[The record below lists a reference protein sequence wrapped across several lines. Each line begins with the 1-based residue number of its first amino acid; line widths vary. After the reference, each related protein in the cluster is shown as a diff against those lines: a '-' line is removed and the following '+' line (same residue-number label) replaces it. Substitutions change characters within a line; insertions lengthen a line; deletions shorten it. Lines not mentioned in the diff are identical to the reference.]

1 MHTSVIAGTP
11 TQALRYPVD
20 VECYAPI
27 GEDRQLC
34 HQRLV
39 EESLSLFQIAGGGS
53 AILRSLRDSD
63 SVKSSVRKSFVASD
77 KIEVKGISEY
87 LLDQSWY
94 QLVFIVQP
102 AFSWSQL
109 VITEVAF
116 QRMLSDVRVFTPFMH
131 IVHVF
136 GARTNDKERVNDL
149 VYHHTDLS
157 SGHVELCYSIRYF
170 ELNGRGRGNPWSLRQ
185 TGVYQRCHSTTQ
197 STWLVLNYSDY
208 MNQRIEAA
216 LEEEKNSARE
226 SCKAMQLLPHL
237 FIISAATRNWRSYIE
252 SLRQKLSRYE
262 TKAYSSRID
271 ETYLDDY
278 KIIFAD
284 VQETAVLSDK
294 VAVATAIII
303 KQKGVLAK
311 CTDLHSGLH
320 GKESPISQCD
330 IENTLAK
337 IRTDLQHHHGELVA
351 LARTGSMTT
360 QLLNDIVVT
369 RTANNLQESIMGI
382 GKAIS
387 VIQVQSNRTGLDTGY
402 LRQIVTGG
410 QKDAKVV
417 KLLAQIATMFLP
429 ASLTASLFGSTIF
442 TDSGSNITY
451 IGLYFA
457 ITLPLLLIMLL
468 LLILLEKDAL
478 RGAWPWP

>member
-1 MHTSVIAGTP
+1 MPTSFVAGTP
-11 TQALRYPVD
+11 TQTLRYPVD
-20 VECYAPI
+20 IECYAPI

-53 AILRSLRDSD
+53 AILRSPRDND
-63 SVKSSVRKSFVASD
+63 SVKPSVQKSFVASD

-87 LLDQSWY
+87 LLDQSWH
-94 QLVFIVQP
+94 QLVLIIQP

-116 QRMLSDVRVFTPFMH
+116 QRMLSDLRVFTPFMH

-136 GARTNDKERVNDL
+136 GTRTNDKERVNDL
-149 VYHHTDLS
+149 VYHHMDLS
-157 SGHVELCYSIRYF
+157 SGYELCYSIRYF

-185 TGVYQRCHSTTQ
+185 TGVYQRCYSTTQ
-197 STWLVLNYSDY
+197 STWLLLNYSDY

-216 LEEEKNSARE
+216 LEEEKNSAQK
-226 SCKAMQLLPHL
+226 SCRAMQLLPHL

-252 SLRQKLSRYE
+252 SLRQRLSRYE

-278 KIIFAD
+278 KIIFTD
-284 VQETAVLSDK
+284 VQEAAILSDK
-294 VAVATAIII
+294 VAVATAVII
-303 KQKGVLAK
+303 KQRDVLAK
-311 CTDLHSGLH
+311 CTDLHSALH
-320 GKESPISQCD
+320 GKESPTGLCD
-330 IENTLAK
+330 IETTLAK
-337 IRTDLQHHHGELVA
+337 IRTDLQHQHGELVV
-351 LARTGSMTT
+351 LARAGSMTT
-360 QLLNDIVVT
+360 QLLNDMMIT
-369 RTANNLQESIMGI
+369 RTTNDLRESIMGI

-387 VIQVQSNRTGLDTGY
+387 AIEVQSNRTGLDTGH
-402 LRQIVTGG
+402 LRRIVTGG

-417 KLLAQIATMFLP
+417 KLLAHIAAMFLP

-468 LLILLEKDAL
+468 LLILLEKDVL
-478 RGAWPWP
+478 RGPWPWP